1 MGGNHSHEHN
11 STKNIK
17 VAFFLNITFTI
28 FEIVGGIWTNSVA
41 ILSDAVHD
49 LGDSLSLGLSWY
61 LDKKSKQG
69 ANNRFTFGY
78 RRFSLLG
85 ALINGIVLV
94 SGSIFLLFEIIPRL
108 IEPQHANA
116 QGMLIFALFGIV
128 VNGAAVLQ
136 VRGGKSMNERVVSL
150 HLLEDV
156 LGWVAVLIV
165 SVILMFWDI
174 PILDP
179 ILSLVILS
187 YVLFN
192 VVKNVIETM
201 SLFLQGVPSD
211 IDLPAIEKHLNKIES
226 VISVHQVQVWSLDGA
241 EHILTIHIVVDET
254 ISVTQI
260 IDLKRKVKEQLKKHN
275 VGHSTI
281 EIEFKKED
289 CIA

>member
-1 MGGNHSHEHN
+1 MSGNHSHEHN

-28 FEIVGGIWTNSVA
+28 FEILGGIWTNSVA
-41 ILSDAVHD
+41 ILSDAIHD

-108 IEPQHANA
+108 VEPQHANA

-156 LGWVAVLIV
+156 LGWVSVLIV
-165 SVILMFWDI
+165 SVILIFWDI

-192 VVKNVIETM
+192 VVKNVIKTM

-211 IDLPAIEKHLNKIES
+211 IDLPAIEKQLNEIES
-226 VISVHQVQVWSLDGA
+226 VFSVHQVQVWSLDGA

-260 IDLKRKVKEQLKKHN
+260 IDLKRKVKEQLQKHN

-281 EIEFKKED
+281 EIEYKKED